1 LEEVFGHLS
10 MADNQFKAGEKV
22 CIIPANSET
31 TISAH
36 DTFAFVQ
43 GNRVLEILP
52 IL

>member
-1 LEEVFGHLS
+1 MV
-10 MADNQFKAGEKV
+10 GEKV
-22 CIIPANSET
+22 CIIPANLEA

-43 GNRVLEILP
+43 DDRVLEILP